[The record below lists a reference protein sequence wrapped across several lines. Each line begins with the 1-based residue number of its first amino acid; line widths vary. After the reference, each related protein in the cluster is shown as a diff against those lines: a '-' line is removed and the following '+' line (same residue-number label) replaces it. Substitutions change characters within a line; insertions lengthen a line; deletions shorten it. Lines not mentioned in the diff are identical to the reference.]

1 MHTAITHFRLRRSL
15 FVTVYNSNIDNN
27 VGAICENS
35 LIRISQL
42 KHLKDSLV
50 YLRRVEGDLSEH
62 SLHSSMRNIF
72 PIFSIIYFLIDGSF
86 RHSPAIVL
94 LHFLATA
101 RPILLLL
108 GVKT

>member
-1 MHTAITHFRLRRSL
+1 MHIAITHLRLGRSL
-15 FVTVYNSNIDNN
+15 FVTVNNSNSDSN

-35 LIRISQL
+35 LITLSQL
-42 KHLKDSLV
+42 KHLKDSLL
-50 YLRRVEGDLSEH
+50 YMRSVEGDLSEH
-62 SLHSSMRNIF
+62 NLHSSKRNIF

-94 LHFLATA
+94 LDFLAIA
-101 RPILLLL
+101 CPILFLL

>member
-15 FVTVYNSNIDNN
+15 FVTVNNSNTDNN

-42 KHLKDSLV
+42 KHLKDS
-50 YLRRVEGDLSEH
+50 LRRVEGDLSEH